1 MGQKNHEP
9 LGAKHLPGSHTRIS
23 FGKGAAKGKVA
34 AWGPKGGRFRGAHRL
49 LLCTWRTSCCE
60 FPPTLPLKT
69 SHSCPKIMR
78 RSYVFQVQGGST
90 EILWRKIFLFGKC
103 YNWSFFDALTDALLT
118 FHRQTHVIDF
128 TIRSRSWLSTITLN
142 TYGRVAF
149 SSHFWPPCLG
159 VNPR

>member
-60 FPPTLPLKT
+60 FPPTLPKKPAIVALK
-69 SHSCPKIMR
+69 SSDVP
-78 RSYVFQVQGGST
+78 VFSRYKGEALMFCG
-90 EILWRKIFLFGKC
+90 EI
-103 YNWSFFDALTDALLT
+103 FF
-118 FHRQTHVIDF
+118 
-128 TIRSRSWLSTITLN
+128 
-142 TYGRVAF
+142 
-149 SSHFWPPCLG
+149 CLG
-159 VNPR
+159 SAITGVFVMH